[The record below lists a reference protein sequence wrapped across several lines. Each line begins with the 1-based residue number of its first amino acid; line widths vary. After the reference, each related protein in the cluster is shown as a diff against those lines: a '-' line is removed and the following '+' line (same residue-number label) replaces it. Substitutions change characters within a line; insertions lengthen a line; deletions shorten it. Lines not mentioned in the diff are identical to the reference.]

1 MAPPQAPEP
10 ITESKPSGRPRK
22 AGGLFY
28 SNAEIAEIATSG
40 KALPPEIKAWAKEIG
55 WDKFNA
61 IVEKGSGSLAL
72 SDDAPKINC
81 SFTNVE
87 SDPRDDDGTAIAQ
100 MIEINDLLDT
110 VRADDPDDMSLV
122 DRVKGLI
129 EAKTPVER
137 SQLSAAIDA
146 ELLVPA
152 PVMADLLGMFMRNLG
167 DPRYQQIS
175 GTRIAGGHRWETA
188 YREGLF
194 VGEVTRNW
202 TLIGEAQSDMAT
214 INTRIAA
221 ASRAVEST
229 LIKYQNSD
237 RRYRAEVERLGG
249 KQRVTSHVEETV
261 GKGKSRKTVMKPV
274 VTHIEPSG
282 PERGSLEEMKQKTA
296 TTLSDHRTA
305 KKLLES
311 LEARLLECRKIIED
325 GVPEPFTF
333 SIADIES
340 GKVRIAAKW

>member
-1 MAPPQAPEP
+1 MYSKNACTVLWACESYFSIAFASKTVSIGSTSNCTPFCFNSSATRTPQKEKKSLTEVAPPQAPEP

-202 TLIGEAQSDMAT
+202 TLML
-214 INTRIAA
+214 
-221 ASRAVEST
+221 V
-229 LIKYQNSD
+229 
-237 RRYRAEVERLGG
+237 LGHLLP
-249 KQRVTSHVEETV
+249 T
-261 GKGKSRKTVMKPV
+261 PV
-274 VTHIEPSG
+274 
-282 PERGSLEEMKQKTA
+282 RMQ
-296 TTLSDHRTA
+296 
-305 KKLLES
+305 
-311 LEARLLECRKIIED
+311 
-325 GVPEPFTF
+325 
-333 SIADIES
+333 
-340 GKVRIAAKW
+340 